1 MSILYTNHISDSIGG
16 CVLKERYDRIF
27 LLDDTQTHK
36 HCLPL
41 LADWVAANDAEVL
54 TM

>member
-36 HCLPL
+36 HCRPL
-41 LADWVAANDAEVL
+41 LAD
-54 TM
+54 